1 MLRDPFDFWSAGRD
15 TDRLRREMN
24 RIFETWD
31 RSSRLSV
38 ANGYPAMNAWANEDS
53 VVLTAEIPG
62 IDPQNLDISVR
73 ENLLTLT
80 GERKPIELAEGEI
93 YHRRELGYGKFQRV
107 FQLPFQVDAAK
118 VNATYEKGVLK
129 ITLPRAEAD
138 KPKRITVKA
147 S

>member
-31 RSSRLSV
+31 RPSRLSV
-38 ANGYPAMNAWANEDS
+38 PNGYPAMNAWANEDS

-62 IDPQNLDISVR
+62 IDPQSLDISVR

-93 YHRRELGYGKFQRV
+93 YHRRELGYGKFQRM